1 MGNYSYLKSQFN
13 AAETAQ
19 SYDNFPAGVHTVR
32 IVEARVVDGRSGPF
46 VSWTVRGQVD
56 ENILTARFS
65 NYLNEKG
72 LGYLKAN
79 IYALLGDD
87 KQKFDIELLDE
98 WLTYFTGAL
107 ASINVKQNGEYLN
120 YYFRETVKPSGAEM
134 PVAQKPQ
141 NGGFTEVEDDDLP
154 F

>member
-1 MGNYSYLKSQFN
+1 MGNYSYLKNQFAN
-13 AAETAQ
+13 AETNQ
-19 SYDNFPAGVHTVR
+19 TFDDFPVGIHAVR
-32 IVEARVVDGRSGPF
+32 IVEARVADGRSGQF
-46 VSWTVRGQVD
+46 VSWTIRGKVGED
-56 ENILTARFS
+56 ILTARFS
-65 NYLNEKG
+65 NFLNEKG
-72 LGYLKAN
+72 LGYLKSN
-79 IYALLGDD
+79 IYALLGEN

-98 WLTYFTGAL
+98 WLAYFTGAV

-120 YYFRETVKPSGAEM
+120 YYFRETMKPSGTEM

>member
-19 SYDNFPAGVHTVR
+19 SYDDFPAGVHTVR
-32 IVEARVVDGRSGPF
+32 IVEARVVDGRNGQF
-46 VSWTVRGQVD
+46 VSWLIRGKVGED
-56 ENILTARFS
+56 VLTARFS
-65 NYLNEKG
+65 NFLNEKG
-72 LGYLKAN
+72 LGYLKSN
-79 IYALLGDD
+79 VYALLGED

-98 WLTYFTGAL
+98 WLGYFTGSV

-141 NGGFTEVEDDDLP
+141 NGGFTEVEDNELP

>member
-1 MGNYSYLKSQFN
+1 MGNYGYLKSQFAN
-13 AAETAQ
+13 AETNQ
-19 SYDNFPAGVHTVR
+19 TFDDFPAGVHTVR

-46 VSWTVRGQVD
+46 VSWTIRGKVGED
-56 ENILTARFS
+56 ILTARFS
-65 NYLNEKG
+65 NFLNEKG
-72 LGYLKAN
+72 LGYLKSN
-79 IYALLGDD
+79 IYSLLGED

-98 WLTYFTGAL
+98 WLAYFTGAV

>member
-1 MGNYSYLKSQFN
+1 MGNYSYLKSQFAN
-13 AAETAQ
+13 AETNQ
-19 SYDNFPAGVHTVR
+19 TFDDFPVGIHTVR

-72 LGYLKAN
+72 LRYLKAN

-87 KQKFDIELLDE
+87 KQKFDIDLLDE
-98 WLTYFTGAL
+98 WLTYFTGAV

-120 YYFRETVKPSGAEM
+120 YYFRETVKPSGAAM
-134 PVAQKPQ
+134 PEASTGEFV
-141 NGGFTEVEDDDLP
+141 EVSDDDLP